1 MRNFTKKIIWA
12 SLIFSALKATGQQTP
27 SFNEYYYNPV
37 LINPAYAGF
46 PEYAEIILSTTQSF
60 SGFEGNPR
68 TINATANA
76 PIFNR
81 KGGISVGY
89 TQDKIGVTSST
100 KYFASY
106 AYRIDL
112 NNNYDQIQWWHY
124 NPTFISF
131 GLRTSLLFLENN
143 LLSLGVE
150 GDPVFQDI
158 VDVTIP
164 TASLGILLNEE
175 QFFVGLSV
183 IQLFPN
189 IFFSEKNVKLESSYQ
204 MHAGYYWIT
213 KGTNAMLVKP
223 HTLIKYVPNAPAQ
236 LDLNVSVKF
245 QNRLE
250 LGTGYRTDST
260 LNFVAGF
267 YFYKRW
273 RAFYTLNQ
281 GFDRNP
287 VNSRHGLVLSYQFG
301 EGYR

>member
-1 MRNFTKKIIWA
+1 MKKVVPYLICSCII
-12 SLIFSALKATGQQTP
+12 SFCSKVYGQQTP

-46 PEYAEIILSTTQSF
+46 PENAEIILSTSQSF
-60 SGFEGNPR
+60 SGFDGNPR
-68 TINATANA
+68 TINATANLA
-76 PIFNR
+76 VFDR
-81 KGGISVGY
+81 KGGISGGY
-89 TQDKIGVTSST
+89 TRDEIGVTSST
-100 KYFASY
+100 KFFASY

-112 NNNYDQIQWWHY
+112 NNNYDQVQWWHY

-164 TASLGILLNEE
+164 TASLGVLLNEE

-204 MHAGYYWIT
+204 LHAGYYWIT
-213 KGTNAMLVKP
+213 NGDNAMLIKP

-236 LDLNVSVKF
+236 FDLNLAVKF
-245 QNRLE
+245 QNRME
-250 LGTGYRTDST
+250 LGIGYRTDST
-260 LNFVAGF
+260 INFVAGF

-281 GFDRNP
+281 GFDKNP